1 MKKIFKFLFIL
12 QERKVNIT
20 LTKKIDRTETHYYK
34 TQKRLNPFNPLTYIV
49 ITIGFIVSV
58 ILFGII
64 GWKEEFNLHKELK
77 WK

>member
-1 MKKIFKFLFIL
+1 MKKLFKFLLIL

-20 LTKKIDRTETHYYK
+20 LTKKIDRSETHYYK

-49 ITIGFIVSV
+49 ISVGFICAV
-58 ILFGII
+58 IMFGVI
-64 GWKEEFNLHKELK
+64 GWKEEFEWHKELK